1 MSKKV
6 LTLYR
11 HFSIIIIVRDTD
23 YRIQILKEIRKMEKK
38 IYAFDVKIGME
49 LKTVWGY
56 APVLD
61 LEFIDGTVEYNG
73 KVYPTRKT
81 VVTVESDKIAKYTYK
96 VTETV
101 YVNVP
106 EVKAEP
112 VVVNVATADELVM
125 PERAELIAEPQV
137 GDMVTVK
144 NRYFKYNKSH
154 MVSEVITTDSGNK
167 LVVVIDEGKE
177 LYFTLEQITE
187 VIKHPV
193 YETGEM
199 VKLGDSI
206 EVTDRYA
213 EYYGC
218 RGRVKGWFID
228 KHGKLTLDTTAD
240 GGTWLGLDEVKL
252 VERGFKLNDLSV
264 GDMVKPNKSYYT
276 TYNDAATVLR
286 NYINNTGEAVVDILY
301 TNGKTST
308 LPHSDIEVL
317 CRASEVDLYPEEQ
330 IVEPSK
336 SRKYTRG
343 FKRTDLKIM
352 AMFRKYFIPVIKPTN
367 KTVPSN
373 KMSVEVIQNCGNITI
388 KLNSIAVPKKIIDDI
403 QALSEETG
411 VKIDIIK

>member
-1 MSKKV
+1 
-6 LTLYR
+6 
-11 HFSIIIIVRDTD
+11 
-23 YRIQILKEIRKMEKK
+23 MEKK

-56 APVLD
+56 APVVD
-61 LEFIDGTVEYNG
+61 VEVIDGTVEYNG

-137 GDMVTVK
+137 GDMVTIK

-199 VKLGDSI
+199 VKLGDRI
-206 EVTDRYA
+206 EVTDRYT

-276 TYNDAATVLR
+276 TYNDTATVLR

-317 CRASEVDLYPEEQ
+317 CRASKVDLYPEET
-330 IVEPSK
+330 VEATVEETAEPTK
-336 SRKYTRG
+336 KPTAARKYTRG
-343 FKRTDLKIM
+343 FKRIDLTIM
-352 AMFRKYFIPVIKPTN
+352 AMFRRYFIPVVKPNSKSIPIK
-367 KTVPSN
+367 
-373 KMSVEVIQNCGNITI
+373 KMPVEVIQNCGDITI
-388 KLNSIAVPKKIIDDI
+388 KLNNRAVPKTLIDEI
-403 QALSEETG
+403 QALADDIKA
-411 VKIDIIK
+411 KINIIE

>member
-1 MSKKV
+1 
-6 LTLYR
+6 
-11 HFSIIIIVRDTD
+11 
-23 YRIQILKEIRKMEKK
+23 MEKK

-56 APVLD
+56 APVVD
-61 LEFIDGTVEYNG
+61 VEVIDGTTEYNG

-154 MVSEVITTDSGNK
+154 MVREVITTDSGNK
-167 LVVVIDEGKE
+167 LVVVIDEGKK

-199 VKLGDSI
+199 VKLGDRI

-276 TYNDAATVLR
+276 TYNDTATVLR
-286 NYINNTGEAVVDILY
+286 NYTNNTGEAVVDILY
-301 TNGKTST
+301 INGKTST

-317 CRASEVDLYPEEQ
+317 CRASEVDLYPEET
-330 IVEPSK
+330 VEATVEETAEPTK
-336 SRKYTRG
+336 KATTSRGYTRG
-343 FKRTDLKIM
+343 FKRVDLKVM
-352 AMFRKYFIPVIKPTN
+352 AIFRKYFIPVEKPN
-367 KTVPSN
+367 KNN
-373 KMSVEVIQNCGNITI
+373 KANPKSVLITQTSGEMVINLNGRTLPKPVMMEVQT
-388 KLNSIAVPKKIIDDI
+388 IID
-403 QALSEETG
+403 ETG
-411 VKIDIIK
+411 VKTKYIP